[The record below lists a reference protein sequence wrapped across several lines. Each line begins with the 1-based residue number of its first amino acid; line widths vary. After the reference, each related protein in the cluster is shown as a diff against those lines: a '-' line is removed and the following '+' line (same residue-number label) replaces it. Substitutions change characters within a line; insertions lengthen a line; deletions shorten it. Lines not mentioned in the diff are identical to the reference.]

1 MEVTKLSDFLKQQ
14 GDTPQGKS
22 TYQAFIDNFDKDYDA
37 ESFRKDE
44 KCSIAAAF
52 QWDICPEDLE
62 FWDKVDN
69 KWQEVTDLLARDRDY
84 IVAIRKAK
92 KTLNRIFKK
101 KGYECKQ
108 QN

>member
-44 KCSIAAAF
+44 KG
-52 QWDICPEDLE
+52 
-62 FWDKVDN
+62 
-69 KWQEVTDLLARDRDY
+69 LLQ
-84 IVAIRKAK
+84 
-92 KTLNRIFKK
+92 LHFNGIFALKI
-101 KGYECKQ
+101 
-108 QN
+108 

>member
-37 ESFRKDE
+37 ESFRNE

-62 FWDKVDN
+62 FWDIVDN
-69 KWQEVTDLLARDRDY
+69 KWQEVTDPENDMLWLLDGKEPPKRPMW
-84 IVAIRKAK
+84 
-92 KTLNRIFKK
+92 
-101 KGYECKQ
+101 EMS
-108 QN
+108 